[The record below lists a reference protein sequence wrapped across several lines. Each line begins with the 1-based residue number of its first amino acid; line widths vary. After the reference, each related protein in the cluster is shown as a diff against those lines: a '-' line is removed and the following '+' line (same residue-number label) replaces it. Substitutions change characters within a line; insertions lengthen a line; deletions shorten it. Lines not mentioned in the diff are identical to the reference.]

1 MPTRVF
7 PPVRPMDPAYFVPFM
22 TSRKMDRNVISA
34 FKKALEKY
42 NKTCFKAA
50 HDLKTDFDKIKE
62 MI

>member
-50 HDLKTDFDKIKE
+50 HDLKTDF
-62 MI
+62 